1 MVAVAKEAL
10 SQICRSGTLREY
22 QWEFERL
29 ANRVDGWPQKAL
41 VMAFMGELK
50 EDITLE
56 TRMFKSK
63 TLSEAIELA
72 RIKDE
77 SMNRQRRQNKVS
89 SP

>member
-56 TRMFKSK
+56 IRMFKSK

-89 SP
+89 NP